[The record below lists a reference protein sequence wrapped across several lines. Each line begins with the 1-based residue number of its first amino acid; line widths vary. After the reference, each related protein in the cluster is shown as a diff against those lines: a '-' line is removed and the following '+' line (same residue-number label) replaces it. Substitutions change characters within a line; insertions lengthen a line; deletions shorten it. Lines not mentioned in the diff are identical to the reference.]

1 MNLENFLKTKDNFT
15 KEELKIV
22 LFLLNVCNE
31 SLKDNINDIID
42 SLETCSSVEEFKSI
56 DKEFDKNMQMR
67 KVCNK
72 FYFALARFVN
82 KLESGEY

>member
-1 MNLENFLKTKDNFT
+1 MNLEEFLKTNDNFT
-15 KEELKIV
+15 KEELEII
-22 LFLLNVCNE
+22 LFLLNVCSD

-42 SLETCSSVEEFKSI
+42 SLKTCSIEDLGTI
-56 DKEFDKNMQMR
+56 NKEFNNNIQLK

-82 KLESGEY
+82 KLESGEN

>member
-1 MNLENFLKTKDNFT
+1 MDLEKFLKTKDNFT
-15 KEELKIV
+15 KEELKII

-42 SLETCSSVEEFKSI
+42 SVKTCSVEELDTV
-56 DKEFDKNMQMR
+56 DKEFDKSIQMR

-82 KLESGEY
+82 KLESGEN

>member
-1 MNLENFLKTKDNFT
+1 MNLKEFLKTNDNFT
-15 KEELKIV
+15 KEELEII
-22 LFLLNVCNE
+22 LFLLNICNE

-42 SLETCSSVEEFKSI
+42 SGKICSIEQLDTIDEEF
-56 DKEFDKNMQMR
+56 EKNIQMR

-82 KLESGEY
+82 KLESGEN